1 MTIRTIVVGVEGSA
15 NAEAAVV
22 LAAEVAR
29 GRGARV
35 VAVHAFEPLALL
47 GKVEPPVDFAVLEET
62 TRRTLRDEWCA
73 PLHDAGVV
81 YEARV
86 VENDPVHGLVEAA
99 DEVEADL
106 IVVGAR
112 GMSRLKGLV
121 LGSTSI
127 KLPQVA
133 GRPVTIVPHPDHRR

>member
-1 MTIRTIVVGVEGSA
+1 MAVRTIVVGVEGSA
-15 NAEAAVV
+15 NADAAVL
-22 LAAEVAR
+22 LAADLAA
-29 GRGARV
+29 GCGATV

-47 GKVEPPVDFAVLEET
+47 GKVPPPIDFAVLEET
-62 TRRTLRDEWCA
+62 TRRVLQDEWCA
-73 PLHDAGVV
+73 PLRDAGVT

-86 VENDPVHGLVEAA
+86 VENDPVHGIVEVA
-99 DEVEADL
+99 DEVGADL

-133 GRPVTIVPHPDHRR
+133 GRPVTIVPHPEHRK